1 MKCDFINNILQ
12 ALYTFEKIFIYL
24 FIDLI
29 YLFIYL
35 LTLGYKNRVNL
46 FTFYLYFRKEAN
58 LQLEGNFLIRNIYND
73 ADTYNVVG
81 AASKILSKFESVSV
95 CTWQQLLPNYR
106 PDNCD
111 PSILRYL
118 LYSHVVRQKTD
129 GINCWHYFFIWIVW
143 KCILPDVFWV

>member
-1 MKCDFINNILQ
+1 MNCDFINNILQ

-24 FIDLI
+24 I

-35 LTLGYKNRVNL
+35 FADTWVQNRVNL

-106 PDNCD
+106 SDNCD

-118 LYSHVVRQKTD
+118 LYSHVVCQKTD
-129 GINCWHYFFIWIVW
+129 GINYWHYFFIWIVW